1 LHIDL
6 LNLII
11 CLNKLDFSTVSELL
25 KTPKKIFLTSHSNP
39 DGDALGSL
47 LAMYHF
53 LCKTGHEVSMMVPN
67 RFPEFL
73 RWMPGQEN
81 ILLYE
86 NDSARCDT
94 LFEKSDILFSLDY
107 NSPDRIE
114 KAADAFRNS
123 RALKI
128 LIDHHIQPD
137 IKAYDHILTTTQVS
151 STSELV
157 YLLMRAINPE
167 LLDKTIAECICVGIM
182 TDTGSFSYNCNFEST
197 FGIIA
202 ELIGKGINVDEINRK
217 VYATNSENKL
227 KLLGFALS
235 QKLRVFPQYRTAY
248 IALSQSELQ
257 EYQHKTGDTEGLVNY
272 ALSIDGVVFAALFTE
287 RTNKIRVSFRSVGD
301 FSVNDFARNHFSGG
315 GHRNAAGGDSFED
328 MESTL
333 EKFENLLKDYSVKL
347 NSID

>member
-1 LHIDL
+1 LHIES

-11 CLNKLDFSTVSELL
+11 CLNKLDFSPVSERL

-53 LCKTGHEVSMMVPN
+53 LSRLGHEVSMMVPN
-67 RFPEFL
+67 RFPAFL
-73 RWMPGQEN
+73 NWMPGKEN

-86 NDSARCDT
+86 NDMERCNM
-94 LFEKSDILFSLDY
+94 LFEGAELLFSLDY

-114 KAADAFRNS
+114 KAADSFKDS
-123 RALKI
+123 RAFKI
-128 LIDHHIQPD
+128 LIDHHVQPEL
-137 IKAYDHILTTTQVS
+137 KAYDHLVITTEIS

-157 YLLMRAINPE
+157 YLLMKAIDPE
-167 LLDKTIAECICVGIM
+167 MIDKTIAECICVGIM
-182 TDTGSFSYNCNFEST
+182 TDTGSFSYNCNYEST
-197 FGIIA
+197 FAIIA
-202 ELIGKGINVDEINRK
+202 ELIGKGIRVDEINRK
-217 VYATNSENKL
+217 IYATNSENRL
-227 KLLGFALS
+227 RLLGFALS
-235 QKLRVFPQYRTAY
+235 QKLKVLPQFRTAF
-248 IALSQSELQ
+248 ISLSQSELQ
-257 EYQHKTGDTEGLVNY
+257 EYKHKTGDTEGLVNY

-287 RTNKIRVSFRSVGD
+287 RANKIRVSFRSVGD

-328 MESTL
+328 MEKTL
-333 EKFENLLKDYSVKL
+333 KKFERLLKDYSLKL